1 VTIIR
6 QTRCPLTTAA
16 NPTTS
21 LRRIL
26 TIADRVP
33 GDVVGKPRCLSRKG
47 RGVPS
52 RTVFSQN
59 KRQEA
64 LSLWYER
71 AATTRDNRVWSA
83 IAGSMERKTFIVD
96 AMDGNTRLD
105 RWCQR
110 ILGSAPNSVYQKAL
124 RSGRVRLNGK
134 KAEGNKRVFEGDSV
148 EVRGDIISPD
158 KAQAPR
164 EKQPMK
170 LTLEL
175 AEEAQGFV
183 LYRDKDILVINK
195 PAGLAVQ
202 GGSKVSKH
210 LDGML
215 PALQFD
221 GKQVPRLVHRLDKD
235 TSGVMLLA
243 RHSAAASELQKA
255 FLHKTIRKTYLALV
269 VGVPQPYEGEIESN
283 LDKRAHEDG
292 GYEKMLSVDA
302 DDDGKKAITRYRTL
316 EHLAKKI
323 ALVELEPITGRTH
336 QLRVHMA
343 ELGCPILG
351 DGKYGGKDAHI
362 GGGVELSGRLHLQAW
377 RIHLPPLFGK
387 GERSF
392 EAPIAAHI
400 ARSLDGLGLSVK
412 G

>member
-1 VTIIR
+1 M
-6 QTRCPLTTAA
+6 A
-16 NPTTS
+16 
-21 LRRIL
+21 
-26 TIADRVP
+26 
-33 GDVVGKPRCLSRKG
+33 
-47 RGVPS
+47 
-52 RTVFSQN
+52 
-59 KRQEA
+59 
-64 LSLWYER
+64 
-71 AATTRDNRVWSA
+71 
-83 IAGSMERKTFIVD
+83 MERKTFVVD

-110 ILGSAPNSVYQKAL
+110 ILGSAPNSIYQKAL
-124 RSGRVRLNGK
+124 RTGRIRLNGK
-134 KAEGNKRVFEGDSV
+134 KSEGNKRVFEGDIV
-148 EVRGDIISPD
+148 EVRGDITNPD

-175 AEEAQGFV
+175 ADEAQSMV

-235 TSGVMLLA
+235 TSGVMILA
-243 RHSAAASELQKA
+243 RHVAAASELQRA
-255 FLHKTIRKTYLALV
+255 FANKKIRKTYLALV

-283 LDKRAHEDG
+283 LDKLAREEG
-292 GYEKMLSVDA
+292 GLEKMMSVDEGEY
-302 DDDGKKAITRYRTL
+302 GKRAVTRYRTL

-362 GGGVELSGRLHLQAW
+362 KGGVELAGRLHLQAW
-377 RIHLPPLFGK
+377 RIHMPAMFGK
-387 GERSF
+387 PARTY
-392 EAPIAAHI
+392 EAPIAKHI
-400 ARSLDGLGLSVK
+400 ARSLDGLGLSLDVK
-412 G
+412 GVR